1 MTPDDL
7 MLHKLFAD
15 GRPTILV
22 VADYRRAAA
31 IRYADQWF
39 KACGFVS
46 LRMPNHLAAANVT
59 IKVGEVPDHR
69 DGIRVVGDK
78 GSSWQFNPRVREALK
93 EWV

>member
-31 IRYADQWF
+31 IRYTHQWY
-39 KACGFVS
+39 KALGYIS
-46 LRMPNHLAAANVT
+46 LRQPHCAANVT